1 MQKQNVKY
9 YPQCET
15 KNLIIWRIIIC
26 IRYSKLFEV
35 YHKKN
40 EVVSDNLSIEI
51 YVNQIE
57 NRIKFK
63 IKIRCY
69 LELLTAEMMKLLEN
83 GKSKITKDK
92 NGENIGK
99 NINKKLIDKYSQ
111 KLLDQAKKSATDAL
125 KLLQKEQLKEN
136 RSNWEI
142 DK

>member
-1 MQKQNVKY
+1 MWNKKFDYLKDQILYQIFKIFQ
-9 YPQCET
+9 
-15 KNLIIWRIIIC
+15 
-26 IRYSKLFEV
+26 V

-40 EVVSDNLSIEI
+40 GAVSDNLSIEI

>member
-1 MQKQNVKY
+1 MWNKKFDYLKDQILYQIFKIFQ
-9 YPQCET
+9 
-15 KNLIIWRIIIC
+15 
-26 IRYSKLFEV
+26 V

-40 EVVSDNLSIEI
+40 EAVSDNLSIEI

-57 NRIKFK
+57 NRIKF
-63 IKIRCY
+63 KIRCY

>member
-1 MQKQNVKY
+1 MWNKKFDYLKDQILYQIFKIFQ
-9 YPQCET
+9 
-15 KNLIIWRIIIC
+15 
-26 IRYSKLFEV
+26 V

-40 EVVSDNLSIEI
+40 EAVSDNLSIEI

-92 NGENIGK
+92 NGENTGK

>member
-1 MQKQNVKY
+1 MWNKKFDYLKDQILYQIFKIFQ
-9 YPQCET
+9 
-15 KNLIIWRIIIC
+15 
-26 IRYSKLFEV
+26 V

-40 EVVSDNLSIEI
+40 EAMSDNLSIEI

>member
-1 MQKQNVKY
+1 MWNKKFDYLKDQILYQIFKIFQ
-9 YPQCET
+9 
-15 KNLIIWRIIIC
+15 
-26 IRYSKLFEV
+26 V

-40 EVVSDNLSIEI
+40 GAVSDNLSIEI

-125 KLLQKEQLKEN
+125 KLLQKEQLK
-136 RSNWEI
+136 
-142 DK
+142 

>member
-1 MQKQNVKY
+1 MWNKKFDYLKDQILYQIFKIFQ
-9 YPQCET
+9 
-15 KNLIIWRIIIC
+15 
-26 IRYSKLFEV
+26 V

-40 EVVSDNLSIEI
+40 EAVSDNLSIEI

-99 NINKKLIDKYSQ
+99 NINKKLIVKYSQ

>member
-1 MQKQNVKY
+1 MWNKKFDYLKDQILYQIFKIFK
-9 YPQCET
+9 
-15 KNLIIWRIIIC
+15 
-26 IRYSKLFEV
+26 V

-40 EVVSDNLSIEI
+40 EAVSDNLSIEI

>member
-1 MQKQNVKY
+1 MQKQKVKY

-15 KNLIIWRIIIC
+15 KSLIIWRIIIC
-26 IRYSKLFEV
+26 IRYSKLFQV

-40 EVVSDNLSIEI
+40 EAVSDNLSLEI

-69 LELLTAEMMKLLEN
+69 LELLIAEMMKLLEN

-111 KLLDQAKKSATDAL
+111 KILDQTKKSATDAL

>member
-1 MQKQNVKY
+1 M
-9 YPQCET
+9 
-15 KNLIIWRIIIC
+15 
-26 IRYSKLFEV
+26 
-35 YHKKN
+35 
-40 EVVSDNLSIEI
+40 SDNLSIEI

-63 IKIRCY
+63 IKIRSY

-111 KLLDQAKKSATDAL
+111 KILDQTKKSATDAL

>member
-1 MQKQNVKY
+1 M
-9 YPQCET
+9 PP
-15 KNLIIWRIIIC
+15 IWNKKFDYLKDQILYQIFKI
-26 IRYSKLFEV
+26 FQV

-40 EVVSDNLSIEI
+40 EAVSDNLSIEI

-99 NINKKLIDKYSQ
+99 NINKKLIVKYSQ
-111 KLLDQAKKSATDAL
+111 KLYDQAKKSATDAL

>member
-1 MQKQNVKY
+1 M
-9 YPQCET
+9 PP
-15 KNLIIWRIIIC
+15 IWNKKFDYLKDQILYQIFKI
-26 IRYSKLFEV
+26 FQV

-40 EVVSDNLSIEI
+40 EAVSDNLSIEI

>member
-63 IKIRCY
+63 IKIRSY

>member
-1 MQKQNVKY
+1 MWNKKFDYLKDQILYQIFKIFQ
-9 YPQCET
+9 
-15 KNLIIWRIIIC
+15 
-26 IRYSKLFEV
+26 V

-40 EVVSDNLSIEI
+40 EAVSDNLSIEI

-99 NINKKLIDKYSQ
+99 NINKKLIVKYSQ
-111 KLLDQAKKSATDAL
+111 KLYDQAKKSATDAL

>member
-1 MQKQNVKY
+1 MWNKKFDYLKDQILYQIFKIFQ
-9 YPQCET
+9 
-15 KNLIIWRIIIC
+15 
-26 IRYSKLFEV
+26 V

-40 EVVSDNLSIEI
+40 EAVSDNLSIEI

-63 IKIRCY
+63 IKIRFY

>member
-1 MQKQNVKY
+1 MQKQKVKY

-26 IRYSKLFEV
+26 IRYSKLFQV
-35 YHKKN
+35 YYKKN
-40 EVVSDNLSIEI
+40 EAMSDNLSIEI
-51 YVNQIE
+51 YTNQIE

-63 IKIRCY
+63 IKIRSY
-69 LELLTAEMMKLLEN
+69 LELLTVEMMKLLEN
-83 GKSKITKDK
+83 GKSKITNDK

-99 NINKKLIDKYSQ
+99 NVNKKLIDKYSQ
-111 KLLDQAKKSATDAL
+111 KLLDQAKKSATNAV

-136 RSNWEI
+136 RSNREI

>member
-1 MQKQNVKY
+1 M
-9 YPQCET
+9 
-15 KNLIIWRIIIC
+15 
-26 IRYSKLFEV
+26 
-35 YHKKN
+35 
-40 EVVSDNLSIEI
+40 SDNLSIEI

-57 NRIKFK
+57 NRIKFE

-69 LELLTAEMMKLLEN
+69 LELLIAEMMKLLEN

-99 NINKKLIDKYSQ
+99 IINKKLIDKYSQ
-111 KLLDQAKKSATDAL
+111 KILDQTKKSATDAL

>member
-1 MQKQNVKY
+1 MWNKKFDYLKDQILYQIFKIFQ
-9 YPQCET
+9 
-15 KNLIIWRIIIC
+15 
-26 IRYSKLFEV
+26 V

-40 EVVSDNLSIEI
+40 EAVSDNLSIEI

-111 KLLDQAKKSATDAL
+111 KLLDQAQKSATDAL

>member
-1 MQKQNVKY
+1 MWNKKFDYLKDQILYQIFKIFQ
-9 YPQCET
+9 
-15 KNLIIWRIIIC
+15 
-26 IRYSKLFEV
+26 V

-40 EVVSDNLSIEI
+40 EAVSDNLSIEI

-83 GKSKITKDK
+83 GKIKITKDK

>member
-1 MQKQNVKY
+1 MQKQKVKY

-26 IRYSKLFEV
+26 IRYSKLFQV
-35 YHKKN
+35 YYKKN
-40 EVVSDNLSIEI
+40 EAMSDNLSIEI
-51 YVNQIE
+51 CANQIE

-63 IKIRCY
+63 IKIRSY

-83 GKSKITKDK
+83 GKSKITNDK

-99 NINKKLIDKYSQ
+99 NVNKKLIDKYSQ
-111 KLLDQAKKSATDAL
+111 KLLDQAKKSATNAV

-136 RSNWEI
+136 RSNRKI
-142 DK
+142 D

>member
-1 MQKQNVKY
+1 MQKQKVKY

-26 IRYSKLFEV
+26 IRYSKLFQV
-35 YHKKN
+35 YYKKN
-40 EVVSDNLSIEI
+40 EAISDNLSIEI
-51 YVNQIE
+51 YTNQIE

-63 IKIRCY
+63 IKIRSY
-69 LELLTAEMMKLLEN
+69 LELLTVEMMKLLEN
-83 GKSKITKDK
+83 GKSKITNDK

-99 NINKKLIDKYSQ
+99 NVNKKLIDKYSQ
-111 KLLDQAKKSATDAL
+111 KLLDQAKKSATNAV

-136 RSNWEI
+136 RSNREI

>member
-1 MQKQNVKY
+1 MWNKKFDYLKDQILYQIFKIFQ
-9 YPQCET
+9 
-15 KNLIIWRIIIC
+15 
-26 IRYSKLFEV
+26 V

-40 EVVSDNLSIEI
+40 EAVSDNLSIEI

-99 NINKKLIDKYSQ
+99 NINKKLIVKYSQ

-136 RSNWEI
+136 RRNWEI

>member
-1 MQKQNVKY
+1 MWNKKFDYLKDQILYQIFKIFQ
-9 YPQCET
+9 
-15 KNLIIWRIIIC
+15 
-26 IRYSKLFEV
+26 V

-40 EVVSDNLSIEI
+40 EAVSDNLSIEI

-63 IKIRCY
+63 IKIRSY

>member
-1 MQKQNVKY
+1 MWNKKFDYLKDQILYQIFKIFQ
-9 YPQCET
+9 
-15 KNLIIWRIIIC
+15 
-26 IRYSKLFEV
+26 V

-40 EVVSDNLSIEI
+40 EAVSDNLSIEI

-125 KLLQKEQLKEN
+125 KLLQKEPLKEN

>member
-63 IKIRCY
+63 IKIRSY

-125 KLLQKEQLKEN
+125 KLLQKEQLK
-136 RSNWEI
+136 
-142 DK
+142 

>member
-63 IKIRCY
+63 IKIRSY

-99 NINKKLIDKYSQ
+99 NINKKLIVKYSQ

>member
-83 GKSKITKDK
+83 DKSKITKDK

-125 KLLQKEQLKEN
+125 KLLQKEQLK
-136 RSNWEI
+136 
-142 DK
+142 

>member
-1 MQKQNVKY
+1 MWNKKFDYLKDQILYQIFKIFQ
-9 YPQCET
+9 
-15 KNLIIWRIIIC
+15 
-26 IRYSKLFEV
+26 V

-40 EVVSDNLSIEI
+40 EAVSDNLSIEI

>member
-1 MQKQNVKY
+1 MWNKKFDYLKDQILYQIFKIFQ
-9 YPQCET
+9 
-15 KNLIIWRIIIC
+15 
-26 IRYSKLFEV
+26 V

-40 EVVSDNLSIEI
+40 EAVSDNLSIEI

-83 GKSKITKDK
+83 GKIKITKDK

-136 RSNWEI
+136 RRNWEI

>member
-1 MQKQNVKY
+1 MWNKKFDYLKDQILYQIFKIFQ
-9 YPQCET
+9 
-15 KNLIIWRIIIC
+15 
-26 IRYSKLFEV
+26 V

-40 EVVSDNLSIEI
+40 EAVSDNLSIEI

-69 LELLTAEMMKLLEN
+69 LELLIAEMMKLLEN

-111 KLLDQAKKSATDAL
+111 KILDQTKKSATDAL

>member
-125 KLLQKEQLKEN
+125 KLLQKEQLK
-136 RSNWEI
+136 
-142 DK
+142 

>member
-1 MQKQNVKY
+1 MWNKKFDYLKDQILYQIFKIFQ
-9 YPQCET
+9 
-15 KNLIIWRIIIC
+15 
-26 IRYSKLFEV
+26 V

-40 EVVSDNLSIEI
+40 EAMSDNLSIEI

-99 NINKKLIDKYSQ
+99 NINKKLIVKYSQ